1 MAWSH
6 SILQSSTLERRDKQR
21 RDEESEA
28 GTLRQKAVERA
39 VVRGAMAPK
48 LRRPAAMPARVRSL
62 RRPARAS
69 GEAEEEAEKPTTEEY
84 NTLAALTLER
94 LRSLDIVELGETSY
108 YGGHAKIAGR
118 ILSLKPAE
126 EEVEFELSGTLTDR
140 VLERFGG
147 GSTRVVKVHAC
158 PEGCPQLVTGDTY
171 FHARGY
177 WDTKVAPKPWHTNL
191 IPAKVAV
198 EEEVDELAGL
208 RELAL
213 ERGKGRGGSNP
224 PKEKEPKER
233 ASRLLEE
240 TRNEARREGRRKG
253 QQRKSTK
260 TC

>member
-1 MAWSH
+1 
-6 SILQSSTLERRDKQR
+6 
-21 RDEESEA
+21 
-28 GTLRQKAVERA
+28 
-39 VVRGAMAPK
+39 MAPK

-69 GEAEEEAEKPTTEEY
+69 GEAEEEAAKPTTEEY

-191 IPAKVAV
+191 IPAKGAV

-224 PKEKEPKER
+224 PKEKEPKEKEQVACWR
-233 ASRLLEE
+233 
-240 TRNEARREGRRKG
+240 RRETKQEEKEEGKDSRERVRRLASKEGRSRRARARPEDRKG
-253 QQRKSTK
+253 AFQ
-260 TC
+260 

>member
-1 MAWSH
+1 M
-6 SILQSSTLERRDKQR
+6 
-21 RDEESEA
+21 
-28 GTLRQKAVERA
+28 
-39 VVRGAMAPK
+39 
-48 LRRPAAMPARVRSL
+48 
-62 RRPARAS
+62 
-69 GEAEEEAEKPTTEEY
+69 
-84 NTLAALTLER
+84 
-94 LRSLDIVELGETSY
+94 
-108 YGGHAKIAGR
+108 
-118 ILSLKPAE
+118 
-126 EEVEFELSGTLTDR
+126 
-140 VLERFGG
+140 
-147 GSTRVVKVHAC
+147 
-158 PEGCPQLVTGDTY
+158 VTGDTY

-191 IPAKVAV
+191 IPAKGAV